1 VGLILDS
8 SAVIDAER
16 AGETAYQM
24 VERMGAGEVALA
36 VSVITVFEMAHGVY
50 RANSDKRQRNRQRFL
65 DDLLTGMPVQPV
77 TIAVAL
83 RAGQID
89 GFLQANGERV
99 ALADLLIGAT
109 ALELG
114 YAVAT
119 HNVKHF
125 EKIPDLHI
133 RQL

>member
-1 VGLILDS
+1 MGLILDS